1 MSPDRFRYRPLRAS
15 TSLMTSGNWLAAL
28 EFDLP
33 AAELINGAV
42 ETFLAVRSRDG
53 SHRLTAKVTTEGSP
67 YDRRVQLV
75 LAQWPPVAGAGLIA
89 RTSLPL
95 RWLLGGHERVGDA
108 LLSALHDGYLQR
120 ALVAASAD

>member
-1 MSPDRFRYRPLRAS
+1 
-15 TSLMTSGNWLAAL
+15 MTSGKWLAAL

-33 AAELINGAV
+33 AVELINGAV

-75 LAQWPPVAGAGLIA
+75 LAEWPPGAAGPGLVA

-95 RWLLGGHERVGDA
+95 RWLLGRHDRVGDA
-108 LLSALHDGYLQR
+108 LLGALRDGHLQR

>member
-1 MSPDRFRYRPLRAS
+1 VSNGGD
-15 TSLMTSGNWLAAL
+15 WLARL

-33 AAELINGAV
+33 AAEVIHGAV
-42 ETFLAVRSRDG
+42 ETFLAVRSREG
-53 SHRLTAKVTTEGSP
+53 GHRLTAKVTTEGSP

-75 LAQWPPVAGAGLIA
+75 LAAWPPAAGSPTLVA

-95 RWLLGGHERVGDA
+95 RWLLGSHDRVGDA
-108 LLSALHDGYLQR
+108 LLGALREGHLQR

>member
-1 MSPDRFRYRPLRAS
+1 MIKG
-15 TSLMTSGNWLAAL
+15 SGDWLARL
-28 EFDLP
+28 EFDLA
-33 AAELINGAV
+33 AAEVIHGAV

-53 SHRLTAKVTTEGSP
+53 AHRLTAKVTTEGSP

-75 LAQWPPVAGAGLIA
+75 LAVWPPAPGGTTLVA

-95 RWLLGGHERVGDA
+95 RWLLGSHERVGDA
-108 LLSALHDGYLQR
+108 LLGALHDGHLQR